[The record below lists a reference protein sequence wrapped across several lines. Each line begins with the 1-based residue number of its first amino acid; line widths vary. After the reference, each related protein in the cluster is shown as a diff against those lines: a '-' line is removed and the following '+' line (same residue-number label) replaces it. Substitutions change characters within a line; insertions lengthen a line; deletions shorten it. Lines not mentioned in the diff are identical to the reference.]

1 MEHYEIDRLKAS
13 HHAKQTGLP
22 LPVAAMDLHSQ
33 NIKNPIYW
41 PDVDY
46 ISSEDRDYAEVDLIK
61 HGGWFGELC
70 KAVGDEYKF
79 PANTV
84 FLHGLA
90 VLSAAVNRAFK
101 YEYYN
106 DQCACN
112 LYTVTAQPPSS
123 GKSGVN
129 GFFCK
134 PIAMAFDNLNKENA
148 KKRNR
153 LVKELSEMEA
163 QNEKTGGLDNEIYEL
178 QSKIKNLGRIDYS
191 VSNTTAE
198 AAESKAFKQ
207 GGMINIISAEAEAIS
222 VIMGSTYG
230 DSSKSANYE
239 LFLKAWDNEWLSSSR
254 VTRGDN
260 AGYVF
265 GSVAVIAQQ
274 DAIRGI
280 LQAGMSGRGV
290 SERILMLS
298 ERPILGT
305 RNLHQWTPAPKEL
318 KDCYFNLIQNCVSS
332 GEVTLKMSSAG
343 MNEIIKFRQNIE
355 PELADG
361 RMYSNTM
368 LRGAMG
374 KADKQIIKIACLLHI
389 AENWKP
395 NGRNQIKVPR
405 ETIVS
410 AINIF
415 DQLSQTYIKA
425 ADDLGYA
432 GKMTECIYIATRLQD
447 FMQKRKSAIKLS
459 QFRDSIKGRGAI
471 ANVTGLT
478 SKLKDEYLPELQR
491 RGYIC
496 EHNGTIYINPKLA

>member
-1 MEHYEIDRLKAS
+1 MITPDYAKAQQ
-13 HHAKQTGLP
+13 HARKENLP
-22 LPVAAMDLHSQ
+22 LPIAAMDLHNA
-33 NIKNPIYW
+33 NIKNPMYW
-41 PDVDY
+41 QDIDY
-46 ISSEDRDYAEVDLIK
+46 ISGTDREYAEVDLIK

-70 KAVGDEYKF
+70 KAIGEEYKF

-90 VLSAAVNRAFK
+90 VLSAAVNRTFK

-112 LYTVTAQPPSS
+112 LYAVTAQPPSS

-134 PIAMAFDNLNKENA
+134 PIAMAFDALNKENA
-148 KKRNR
+148 KKRSR
-153 LVKELSEMEA
+153 LVKELEELEERNDKA
-163 QNEKTGGLDNEIYEL
+163 GGLEDEIFEL
-178 QSKIKNLGRIDYS
+178 QAKVKSLGRIDYA

-230 DSSKSANYE
+230 DSSKAANYE

-260 AGYVF
+260 SGYVF

-274 DAIRGI
+274 DAIKGI

-305 RNLHQWTPAPKEL
+305 RNLSQWTPAPKEL
-318 KDCYFNLIQNCVSS
+318 KDLYFNLIQSCVLS
-332 GEVTLKMSSAG
+332 GEIVLKISTAG
-343 MNEIIKFRQNIE
+343 MSEIIKFRQAIE

-389 AENWKP
+389 AENWKAD
-395 NGRNQIKVPR
+395 GRKQVKVLK
-405 ETIVS
+405 ETVSS
-410 AINIF
+410 AIAIF

-432 GKMTECIYIATRLQD
+432 GKLTECAYIASKLQELS
-447 FMQKRKSAIKLS
+447 QKKKTILKIA
-459 QFRDSIKGRGAI
+459 QFRDNVKGRGALS
-471 ANVTGLT
+471 NVTGLT
-478 SKLKDEYLPELQR
+478 EKLRDEYLPELQK
-491 RGYIC
+491 RGYIV
-496 EHNGTIYINPKLA
+496 EHEGTIYINPKLA

>member
-1 MEHYEIDRLKAS
+1 VEHYEIDKLKAS
-13 HHAKQTGLP
+13 NHAKQTGLP

-41 PDVDY
+41 PDIDY
-46 ISSEDRDYAEVDLIK
+46 ISSDDAEYAEVNLIK

-70 KAVGDEYKF
+70 HAIGEEYKF
-79 PANTV
+79 PGNTV

-90 VLSAAVNRAFK
+90 VLSAAANRAFK
-101 YEYYN
+101 YEYYS

-112 LYTVTAQPPSS
+112 LYAVTAQPPSS

-134 PIAMAFDNLNKENA
+134 PIAIAFDALNKENG

-153 LVKELSEMEA
+153 LMKELADMEH
-163 QNEKTGGLDNEIYEL
+163 QNDKAGGLDDEIYEI
-178 QSKIKNLGRIDYS
+178 QQKIKQLNRIDYA

-305 RNLHQWTPAPKEL
+305 RNLHEWKPAPRAL
-318 KDCYFNLIQNCVSS
+318 KDLYFNLVQKCVLS
-332 GEVTLKMSSAG
+332 GEVVLKISSAG
-343 MNEIIKFRQNIE
+343 MNEIVKFRQNIE

-361 RMYSNTM
+361 KLYSNTM

-389 AENWKP
+389 AEQWKEG
-395 NGRNQIKVPR
+395 GRQQVKVSK

-410 AINIF
+410 AIHIF

-432 GKMTECIYIATRLQD
+432 GKLTECAYIATKLQE
-447 FMQKRKSAIKLS
+447 MAQKRKSSLKLA
-459 QFRDSIKGRGAI
+459 QFRDNIKGRGAL

-478 SKLKDEYLPELQR
+478 EKIRESYLPELQR
-491 RGYIC
+491 RGYLC

>member
-1 MEHYEIDRLKAS
+1 MADQDFIKA
-13 HHAKQTGLP
+13 HQHARKEGLP
-22 LPVAAMDLHSQ
+22 LPIAAMDLHSA
-33 NIKNPIYW
+33 NIKNGMYW
-41 PDVDY
+41 PDIDY
-46 ISSEDRDYAEVDLIK
+46 ISSEDREYADVDLIK

-70 KAVGDEYKF
+70 NAIGNEYKF
-79 PANTV
+79 PSNTA

-90 VLSAAVNRAFK
+90 VLSAAVNRTFK

-112 LYTVTAQPPSS
+112 LYAVTAQPPSS

-134 PIAMAFDNLNKENA
+134 PVAMAFDALNKENA

-153 LVKELSEMEA
+153 LLKELEELEA
-163 QNEKTGGLDNEIYEL
+163 QNEKAGGLDDEIYEM
-178 QSKIKNLGRIDYS
+178 QIKIKHLGRIDYA

-274 DAIRGI
+274 DAIKSI

-305 RNLHQWTPAPKEL
+305 RNLSQWNPAPKDL
-318 KDCYFNLIQNCVSS
+318 KDTYFNLIAACVSS
-332 GEVTLKMSSAG
+332 GEVVLKISSDG
-343 MNEIIKFRQNIE
+343 MKEIVKFRQAIE

-361 RMYSNTM
+361 KMYSNTM

-389 AENWKP
+389 TENWKQG
-395 NGRNQIKVPR
+395 GRQQTTVLKNTV
-405 ETIVS
+405 VS
-410 AINIF
+410 AIAIF

-432 GKMTECIYIATRLQD
+432 GKSTECAYIASRLQD
-447 FMQKRKSAIKLS
+447 FLQKKKISMKVS
-459 QFRDSIKGRGAI
+459 QFRDNIKGRGAI

-478 SKLKDEYLPELQR
+478 AKLKDEYLPELQK
-491 RGYIC
+491 RGYLV
-496 EHNGTIYINPKLA
+496 EHQGTIYINPKLA

>member
-1 MEHYEIDRLKAS
+1 MVNPDFIKA
-13 HHAKQTGLP
+13 HQHARKTNLP
-22 LPVAAMDLHSQ
+22 LPVAAMDLHSS

-41 PDVDY
+41 QDIEY
-46 ISSEDRDYAEVDLIK
+46 ISSEDRDYAEVDLVT

-70 KAVGDEYKF
+70 KAVGQEYKF

-90 VLSAAVNRAFK
+90 VLSAAVNRCFK

-112 LYTVTAQPPSS
+112 LYAVTAQPPSS

-134 PIAMAFDNLNKENA
+134 PIAAAFDALNKENA
-148 KKRNR
+148 KRR
-153 LVKELSEMEA
+153 VKLTRELAELED
-163 QNEKTGGLDNEIYEL
+163 QNAKTGSHDDEVFEMQQKLKTL
-178 QSKIKNLGRIDYS
+178 ARIDYA

-260 AGYVF
+260 SGYVY

-274 DAIRGI
+274 DAIKGI

-305 RNLHQWTPAPKEL
+305 RDLSKWQPAPKDL
-318 KDCYFNLIQNCVSS
+318 KDKYFNLVQKCVLS
-332 GEVTLKMSSAG
+332 GEVVLKITPQG
-343 MNEIIKFRQNIE
+343 MKEIIKFRQKIE

-361 RMYSNTM
+361 RLYSNTM

-389 AENWKP
+389 ADNWC
-395 NGRNQIKVPR
+395 NDGRQQTAVAK
-405 ETIVS
+405 ETITA
-410 AINIF
+410 AISIF
-415 DQLSQTYIKA
+415 DQLSQTYVRA

-432 GKMTECIYIATRLQD
+432 GKNTESAYIASKLQEYA
-447 FMQKRKSAIKLS
+447 QKKRYEVKIG
-459 QFRDSIKGRGAI
+459 QFRDNIKGRGAI
-471 ANVTGLT
+471 SNVTGLT
-478 SKLKDEYLPELQR
+478 AKLKDEYFPELQK
-491 RGYIC
+491 RGYIV
-496 EHNGTIYINPKLA
+496 EHEGTVYINPKLA

>member
-1 MEHYEIDRLKAS
+1 MITPDFIKAQQ
-13 HHAKQTGLP
+13 HARKENMP
-22 LPVAAMDLHSQ
+22 LPVAAMDLHSA
-33 NIKNPIYW
+33 NIKKPMYW
-41 PDVDY
+41 PDIDY
-46 ISSEDRDYAEVDLIK
+46 ISAEESEYAEVNLIQ

-70 KAVGDEYKF
+70 HAIGQEYKF

-90 VLSAAVNRAFK
+90 VLSAAVNRTFK

-112 LYTVTAQPPSS
+112 LYAVTAQPPSS

-134 PIAMAFDNLNKENA
+134 PVSMAFDALNKENA

-153 LVKELSEMEA
+153 LLKELEEMEA
-163 QNEKTGGLDNEIYEL
+163 QNAKSGGLDDEIFEMQMKL
-178 QSKIKNLGRIDYS
+178 KTFNRIDYA

-198 AAESKAFKQ
+198 AAEAKAFRQ

-260 AGYVF
+260 SGYVF

-305 RNLHQWTPAPKEL
+305 RNLSQWNPAPKDL
-318 KDCYFNLIQNCVSS
+318 KDCYFELVQSCVAS
-332 GEVTLKMSSAG
+332 GDVVLKISPEG
-343 MNEIIKFRQNIE
+343 MKEIVKFRQAIE

-361 RMYSNTM
+361 KLFSNTM

-389 AENWKP
+389 TENWKP
-395 NGRNQIKVPR
+395 SGQQQTKVDKK
-405 ETIVS
+405 TVVS
-410 AINIF
+410 AISIF
-415 DQLSQTYIKA
+415 DQLSKTYIKA

-432 GKMTECIYIATRLQD
+432 GKSTECAYIAARLQD
-447 FMQKRKSAIKLS
+447 MAQKKKTSMTMG
-459 QFRDSIKGRGAI
+459 QFRDNIKGRGAI

-478 SKLKDEYLPELQR
+478 AKLKDEYVPELQR

-496 EHNGTIYINPKLA
+496 EHEGTIYINPKLA

>member
-1 MEHYEIDRLKAS
+1 MVNQDYLKAS
-13 HHAKQTGLP
+13 QHARKEGLP
-22 LPVAAMDLHSQ
+22 LPVAAMDLHSA

-41 PDVDY
+41 PDIDY
-46 ISSEDRDYAEVDLIK
+46 ISSEDKDYAEVDLIK

-90 VLSAAVNRAFK
+90 VLSAAVNRTFK

-112 LYTVTAQPPSS
+112 LYAVTAQPPSS

-134 PIAMAFDNLNKENA
+134 PVAMAFDALNKENA

-153 LVKELSEMEA
+153 LAKELAEMEA
-163 QNEKTGGLDNEIYEL
+163 QNDKAGGGLDDEIYEM
-178 QSKIKNLGRIDYS
+178 QVKIKGLGRIDYA

-305 RNLHQWTPAPKEL
+305 RNLSHWNPAPQEL
-318 KDCYFNLIQNCVSS
+318 KDCYFNLIQSCVAS
-332 GEVTLKMSSAG
+332 GEVVLKVSADG
-343 MNEIIKFRQNIE
+343 MKEIVKFRQAIE

-361 RMYSNTM
+361 KMYSNTM

-395 NGRNQIKVPR
+395 AGRQQVKVAKQ
-405 ETIVS
+405 TVAA
-410 AINIF
+410 AICIF
-415 DQLSQTYIKA
+415 DQLSQTYVKA

-432 GKMTECIYIATRLQD
+432 GKSTECAYIASKLQE
-447 FMQKRKSAIKLS
+447 MSQKKRGILKIA
-459 QFRDSIKGRGAI
+459 QFRDNIKGRGAI

-478 SKLKDEYLPELQR
+478 AKLKDEYIPELQR
-491 RGYIC
+491 RGYIV
-496 EHNGTIYINPKLA
+496 EHEGTIYINPKLA

>member
-1 MEHYEIDRLKAS
+1 MIAPDYIKAQQHS
-13 HHAKQTGLP
+13 RKTNLP
-22 LPVAAMDLHSQ
+22 LPVAAMDLHSA
-33 NIKNPIYW
+33 NIKNPMYW
-41 PDVDY
+41 PDIDY
-46 ISSEDRDYAEVDLIK
+46 ISADESEYSNVNLVQ

-70 KAVGDEYKF
+70 KAIGEEYKF
-79 PANTV
+79 PMNTV

-90 VLSAAVNRAFK
+90 VLSAAVNRKFK
-101 YEYYN
+101 YEYYS

-112 LYTVTAQPPSS
+112 LYAVTAQPPSS

-134 PIAMAFDNLNKENA
+134 PVALAFDAMNKENA

-153 LVKELSEMEA
+153 LFKELEELEER
-163 QNEKTGGLDNEIYEL
+163 NKKTGAHDDEISEL
-178 QSKIKNLGRIDYS
+178 QKKINELAKIDYA

-198 AAESKAFKQ
+198 AAEAKAFKQ

-230 DSSKSANYE
+230 DSTKSANYE

-260 AGYVF
+260 SGYVF

-274 DAIRGI
+274 DAIRSI

-305 RNLHQWTPAPKEL
+305 RNLSEWTPAPKEL
-318 KDCYFNLIQNCVSS
+318 KDKYFNLIVSCVTG
-332 GEVTLKMSSAG
+332 GEVILKISKQG
-343 MNEIIKFRQNIE
+343 MNEIIKFRQKIE

-361 RMYSNTM
+361 KMYSNTM

-389 AENWKP
+389 TENWQDG
-395 NGRNQIKVPR
+395 GRKQTAVQK
-405 ETIVS
+405 ETVVS
-410 AINIF
+410 AIAIF

-432 GKMTECIYIATRLQD
+432 GKLTECAYIASRLQE
-447 FMQKRKSAIKLS
+447 MAQKKKVSMKVS
-459 QFRDSIKGRGAI
+459 QFRDNIKGRGAI

-478 SKLKDEYLPELQR
+478 AKLRDEYIPELQN
-491 RGYIC
+491 RGYIVQ
-496 EHNGTIYINPKLA
+496 HDDIVYINPKLA

>member
-1 MEHYEIDRLKAS
+1 MADQDFIKA
-13 HHAKQTGLP
+13 HQHARKEGLP
-22 LPVAAMDLHSQ
+22 LPIAAMDLHSA
-33 NIKNPIYW
+33 NIKNVMYW
-41 PDVDY
+41 PDIDY
-46 ISSEDRDYAEVDLIK
+46 ISSEDREYADVDLIK

-70 KAVGDEYKF
+70 HAIGNEYKF
-79 PANTV
+79 PSNTA

-90 VLSAAVNRAFK
+90 VLSAAVNRTFK

-112 LYTVTAQPPSS
+112 LYAVTAQPPSS

-134 PIAMAFDNLNKENA
+134 PVAMAFDALNKENA

-153 LVKELSEMEA
+153 LLKELEELET
-163 QNEKTGGLDNEIYEL
+163 QNEKAGGLDDEIYEM
-178 QSKIKNLGRIDYS
+178 QIKIKHLGRIDYA

-274 DAIRGI
+274 DAIKSI

-305 RNLHQWTPAPKEL
+305 RNLSQWNPAPKDL
-318 KDCYFNLIQNCVSS
+318 KDTYFNLIAACVSS
-332 GEVTLKMSSAG
+332 GEVVLKISSDG
-343 MNEIIKFRQNIE
+343 MKEIVKFRQAIE

-361 RMYSNTM
+361 KMYSNTM

-389 AENWKP
+389 TENWKQG
-395 NGRNQIKVPR
+395 GRQQTTVLKNTV
-405 ETIVS
+405 VS
-410 AINIF
+410 AIAIF

-432 GKMTECIYIATRLQD
+432 GKSTECAYIASRLQD
-447 FMQKRKSAIKLS
+447 FLQKKKISMKVS
-459 QFRDSIKGRGAI
+459 QFRDNIKGRGAI

-478 SKLKDEYLPELQR
+478 AKLKDEYLPELQK
-491 RGYIC
+491 RGYLV
-496 EHNGTIYINPKLA
+496 EHQGTIYINPKLA